1 MEGNNDGLLDELQGY
16 SKEDLSKLAKAIDAN
31 KNEILK
37 VSSTT
42 QRAIKFWPLF
52 FFDEWKTAI

>member
-31 KNEILK
+31 KNETLK
-37 VSSTT
+37 VSSKT
-42 QRAIKFWPLF
+42 QT
-52 FFDEWKTAI
+52 KTEF

>member
-52 FFDEWKTAI
+52 FFR

>member
-1 MEGNNDGLLDELQGY
+1 MEGNNNGLLNELKGY

-31 KNEILK
+31 KNETLK

-42 QRAIKFWPLF
+42 QTETKFRRQCCLGAGKVLF
-52 FFDEWKTAI
+52 